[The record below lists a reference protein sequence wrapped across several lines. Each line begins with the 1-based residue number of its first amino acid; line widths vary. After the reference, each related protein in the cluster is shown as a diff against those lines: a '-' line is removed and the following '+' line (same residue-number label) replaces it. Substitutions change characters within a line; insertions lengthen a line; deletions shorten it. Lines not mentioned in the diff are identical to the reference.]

1 MDLSFYRLLLINNNI
16 FIFSIFKRRKRK
28 RSRPSGSGS
37 GPVPTTVGTVVQLAS
52 PTTISANLQQR
63 LARVSEQF
71 GSVSG
76 GVVIKEE
83 DDDEE
88 DEEEEELAVNHSGM
102 WSFREF

>member
-1 MDLSFYRLLLINNNI
+1 M
-16 FIFSIFKRRKRK
+16 
-28 RSRPSGSGS
+28 
-37 GPVPTTVGTVVQLAS
+37 AS

-83 DDDEE
+83 DDDDE

-102 WSFREF
+102 WNFGEFWGIRGIFGNLGGYGGIWFHFRLGCHQ

>member
-1 MDLSFYRLLLINNNI
+1 M
-16 FIFSIFKRRKRK
+16 
-28 RSRPSGSGS
+28 
-37 GPVPTTVGTVVQLAS
+37 VQLAS

-102 WSFREF
+102 WNFMEFYGILWKLGGFGGIWEVMVVSGEG

>member
-1 MDLSFYRLLLINNNI
+1 M
-16 FIFSIFKRRKRK
+16 
-28 RSRPSGSGS
+28 
-37 GPVPTTVGTVVQLAS
+37 VQLAS

-102 WSFREF
+102 WNFGEFWGILGNFREFGRI

>member
-1 MDLSFYRLLLINNNI
+1 M
-16 FIFSIFKRRKRK
+16 
-28 RSRPSGSGS
+28 
-37 GPVPTTVGTVVQLAS
+37 
-52 PTTISANLQQR
+52 
-63 LARVSEQF
+63 ARVSEQF

-102 WSFREF
+102 WNFREFGGNLGVWEDLAEFGSVSSEEDVDEEEEELAVNHSGM

>member
-1 MDLSFYRLLLINNNI
+1 M
-16 FIFSIFKRRKRK
+16 
-28 RSRPSGSGS
+28 
-37 GPVPTTVGTVVQLAS
+37 VQLAS
-52 PTTISANLQQR
+52 PSTISANLQQR

-102 WSFREF
+102 WNFREFWEISGDLGKF